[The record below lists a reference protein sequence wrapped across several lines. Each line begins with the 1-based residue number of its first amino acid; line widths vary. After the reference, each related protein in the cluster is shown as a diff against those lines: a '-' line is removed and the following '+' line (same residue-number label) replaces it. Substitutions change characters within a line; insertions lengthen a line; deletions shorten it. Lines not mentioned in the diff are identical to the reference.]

1 MNWLF
6 IYIIGLLIENF
17 IYYKRSPESPRP
29 VVKWYN
35 IHVMKQQKA
44 LRFRLYPNE
53 EQRIYFAKSF
63 GCCRYIYNIYL
74 AMKQDVYQKTKTSLS
89 YVQMAKDLTQRKQV
103 DDFLQEVDSAA
114 LQQALRDLDRAYKNF
129 FEHRAKLPRF
139 KSKHKSRKA
148 FRTPNNQGSVKV
160 LDGFLKIPK
169 CKPIKMKQHRPI
181 PENWE
186 LGSATISQ
194 TATGKYYVSLVF
206 TYENQVQEHSDTTK
220 TIGLDFSM
228 KELYI
233 DNKGQE
239 PCMPHPYREAEK
251 RLAKAQCK
259 LSKMYKKGQKQSHRY
274 IKQLHKVARLHEKV
288 KNQRAD
294 FLHKLSRELVDMYDY
309 ICIEDLNMQGMSQA
323 LHFGKSV
330 HDNGWGMFTDMLEYK
345 AKESGK
351 HVIKVDRFFASSQTC
366 SVCGVVSPITKDL
379 SVREWTCPGCGTH
392 HHRDVNAAIN
402 IKNEGLRLAFA

>member
-103 DDFLQEVDSAA
+103 DDFLLEVDSAA

-233 DNKGQE
+233 DDKGQE
-239 PCMPHPYREAEK
+239 PSMPHLYRQAEK
-251 RLAKAQCK
+251 RLAKAQRK

-402 IKNEGLRLAFA
+402 IKNEGLRLAFV